1 MKISVLLPY
10 KENYSFE
17 AAGAV
22 SLFVHNLNNA
32 SIYKKNTTVY
42 GNTDNSDLLDLNYKN
57 ISFTKN
63 FWKSSS
69 KTYVDSFLNLKNTL
83 QSDIIEIHNRPYYFN
98 QIKNVFKNKIF
109 LYFHNDPLL
118 LQGSKK
124 VTERLN
130 LLNKCDKLLF
140 NSNWSRNRFFQNI
153 KFSETYKNKTL
164 VCYQSTS
171 KVSIDFSKKEK
182 IISFIG
188 RLNSSKGY
196 DIFGKAIIDILN
208 KNKDWKAT
216 VIGDEPREK
225 LTFNHKRLNILGFK
239 NNKFILNYLK
249 KVSISV
255 VCSRWNEPFGRSSL
269 EAASRGSAVVISKR
283 GGLPETIK
291 NPIILDELS
300 VSNLKKK
307 INQLIYDKSLLLKKQ
322 KEMYK
327 SFFLTHKYVSK
338 LIDELR
344 KPKLNNFFINKDK
357 KILKILHITNFN
369 NRFDGRL
376 HYNTS
381 KRINNGFVRLGHNVL
396 SLSDRDIT
404 NYSKSF
410 NDLKGIKALQKIT
423 INNVTNF
430 NPDIVFLGHAD
441 SINVETLEFIKLK
454 GIKIAQW
461 FLDPIGINTPDYLK
475 NKKRLL
481 NKSNFI
487 DSSFVTTDPYS
498 LNFKSPNTFYIP
510 NPSDQSFEIL
520 NNYNTKT
527 ENDVFFAMSHGV
539 HRGTLKRGKF
549 DNREILLKK
558 LIKQNSNLVFDF
570 YGFDNR
576 EPIWGNNFIDQI
588 SKSSMG
594 LNLSRGKPIKYYS
607 SDRIAQL
614 MGNGLLTFIDSKT
627 SYSDFFSK
635 KEIVTY
641 DDLNDLNYLL
651 QKYKKDEKQR
661 KLIARNGK
669 LKYMKYF
676 NSNNV
681 CSYMIEKTLDIK
693 NSKKYLWLK

>member
-1 MKISVLLPY
+1 M
-10 KENYSFE
+10 
-17 AAGAV
+17 
-22 SLFVHNLNNA
+22 
-32 SIYKKNTTVY
+32 
-42 GNTDNSDLLDLNYKN
+42 
-57 ISFTKN
+57 
-63 FWKSSS
+63 
-69 KTYVDSFLNLKNTL
+69 
-83 QSDIIEIHNRPYYFN
+83 
-98 QIKNVFKNKIF
+98 
-109 LYFHNDPLL
+109 
-118 LQGSKK
+118 
-124 VTERLN
+124 
-130 LLNKCDKLLF
+130 
-140 NSNWSRNRFFQNI
+140 
-153 KFSETYKNKTL
+153 
-164 VCYQSTS
+164 
-171 KVSIDFSKKEK
+171 
-182 IISFIG
+182 
-188 RLNSSKGY
+188 
-196 DIFGKAIIDILN
+196 
-208 KNKDWKAT
+208 
-216 VIGDEPREK
+216 
-225 LTFNHKRLNILGFK
+225 NILGFK

-307 INQLIYDKSLLLKKQ
+307 INQLIHDKSLLLKKQ

-461 FLDPIGINTPDYLK
+461 FLDPIGINTPDNLK

-481 NKSNFI
+481 NKSNII
-487 DSSFVTTDPYS
+487 DASFVTTDPNS

-510 NPSDQSFEIL
+510 NPSDQSFETL
-520 NNYNTKT
+520 NNYNGQT

-549 DNREILLKK
+549 DNREIILRK

-627 SYSDFFSK
+627 SYGDFFSK

>member
-42 GNTDNSDLLDLNYKN
+42 GNTDNSDLLDLNYRN

-98 QIKNVFKNKIF
+98 QIKNIFKNKIF

-124 VTERLN
+124 VSERLN
-130 LLNKCDKLLF
+130 LINKCDKLLF

-153 KFSETYKNKTL
+153 NFSETYKNKTL

-171 KVSIDFSKKEK
+171 KVNIDFLKKEK

-208 KNKDWKAT
+208 ENKDWKAT

-225 LTFNHKRLNILGFK
+225 LTFNHNRLNILGFK
-239 NNKFILNYLK
+239 NNKFILDYLK

-255 VCSRWNEPFGRSSL
+255 VCSTWNEPFGRSSL
-269 EAASRGSAVVISKR
+269 EAASRGSAVIISKR
-283 GGLPETIK
+283 GGLPETIN
-291 NPIILDELS
+291 NPITLDELS

-307 INQLIYDKSLLLKKQ
+307 INQLISNKSLLLKKQ

-344 KPKLNNFFINKDK
+344 KPKPNNFFFNKDK
-357 KILKILHITNFN
+357 KVLKILHITNFN

-461 FLDPIGINTPDYLK
+461 FLDPIGINTPDNLK

-481 NKSNFI
+481 NKSNII
-487 DSSFVTTDPYS
+487 DASFVTTDPDS

-510 NPSDQSFEIL
+510 NPSDQSFEVL
-520 NNYNTKT
+520 NNYNTQT

-549 DNREILLKK
+549 DNREIILKK
-558 LIKQNSNLVFDF
+558 LIKQNTNLIFDF
-570 YGFDNR
+570 YGFDNK
-576 EPIWGNNFIDQI
+576 EPIWGNNFIEQI

-614 MGNGLLTFIDSKT
+614 MGNGITTLIDKNT
-627 SYSDFFSK
+627 KIDHFFSN
-635 KEIVTY
+635 KEAVFY
-641 DDLNDLNYLL
+641 NSLNDLNLKL
-651 QKYKKDEKQR
+651 NRMLKKDHLRNK
-661 KLIARNGK
+661 IAKNGK
-669 LKYMKYF
+669 IKYH
-676 NSNNV
+676 
-681 CSYMIEKTLDIK
+681 
-693 NSKKYLWLK
+693 KKYNSTIVADFIISKTFNINKEFPW